1 MAATVM
7 GTGMG
12 MPCSRCR
19 PVCFGGMGHGQ
30 AIFTAECSHTFH
42 LRCAP
47 GSAVCPVCGARWRDT
62 PAAAG
67 GGCSSYDD
75 DEPVEPPPA
84 HAEISG
90 GGNRNAATGG
100 GLLVLETHCEYPAL
114 SMAAGRDGF
123 AVLVHAKAPAAAAAA
138 AEAASARAPLDLVTV
153 LDVSTSMSG
162 EKLAL
167 VKRAMGFVIDNLGAG
182 DRLSV
187 VAFDSDARRGDPRR
201 GRMHQHPRRPRRGRQ
216 GARRPP
222 AATGASRCTRS
233 GSAPTTTRR
242 PCTASRRSRVA
253 YSPSSRTTRRPRTRS
268 RSASAGSYH

>member
-47 GSAVCPVCGARWRDT
+47 GSAVCPVCGARWSDT

-67 GGCSSYDD
+67 GGGSSYDD

-100 GLLVLETHCEYPAL
+100 GLLVLKTYCEYPAL

-123 AVLVHAKAPAAAAAA
+123 AVLVHAKAPAAVAAA

-187 VAFDSDARRGDPRR
+187 VAFDSDA
-201 GRMHQHPRRPRRGRQ
+201 
-216 GARRPP
+216 
-222 AATGASRCTRS
+222 
-233 GSAPTTTRR
+233 
-242 PCTASRRSRVA
+242 
-253 YSPSSRTTRRPRTRS
+253 PSSRTDAPTSAAASTRPPRCST
-268 RSASAGSYH
+268 AAGGDRCEPMHAFGFGTDHDAAAMHGISEVTGGTFSFIENHAATQDAFAQCVGGLLPLRR